1 MNPTKKYKKEII
13 KMFYISVKKDIEQWT
28 AGSNYEN
35 FFSQDL
41 NGYSLNI
48 DLNNDRLYINDNSS
62 DTYTEICRYRYF
74 HIPIKL
80 KMYFYVIKLI
90 IHFKNI
96 KEYEKHKEEANT
108 LKIALSNIQ
117 ETYKKEI
124 RKEKLE
130 NLK

>member
-28 AGSNYEN
+28 TGSNYEN

-41 NGYSLNI
+41 NGYYLNI
-48 DLNNDRLYINDNSS
+48 DLNNNRLYINDNSS

-96 KEYEKHKEEANT
+96 KEYKKYEAEANT